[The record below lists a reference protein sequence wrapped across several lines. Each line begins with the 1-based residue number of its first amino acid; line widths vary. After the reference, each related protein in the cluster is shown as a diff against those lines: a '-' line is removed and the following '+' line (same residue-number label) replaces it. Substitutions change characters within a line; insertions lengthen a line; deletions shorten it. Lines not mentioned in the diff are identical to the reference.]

1 MPLDP
6 TAIGRGVAGARD
18 GVRHSWKELVVQQT
32 QWQSGAARISR
43 RVRVKAGLAAVVFV
57 LLGGWICLEA
67 LQVPFG
73 SFRMPGAG
81 FFPLLIGLTLSVLSL
96 VFLGMQLLGNTT
108 AVPQVLPARA
118 EVCYLVVAIFAAVWL
133 FERAGYVLTM
143 VLFLGVM
150 LKVLG
155 KLGWATTI
163 GLALAGSLA
172 AYMVFSRVLMIAL
185 PSGPLPF

>member
-1 MPLDP
+1 MQQAPWQP
-6 TAIGRGVAGARD
+6 GA
-18 GVRHSWKELVVQQT
+18 V
-32 QWQSGAARISR
+32 RISR
-43 RVRVKAGLAAVVFV
+43 QLRVKAGLVAVVFI

-96 VFLGMQLLGNTT
+96 VFLGLQLLGNTT
-108 AVPQVLPARA
+108 AAPQVLPARA
-118 EVCYLVVAIFAAVWL
+118 EVCHLVGAIFAAVWL

-143 VLFLGVM
+143 VLFLGVV

-155 KLGWATTI
+155 KLSWVTTI

-172 AYMVFSRVLMIAL
+172 AYVVFSRVLMIAL